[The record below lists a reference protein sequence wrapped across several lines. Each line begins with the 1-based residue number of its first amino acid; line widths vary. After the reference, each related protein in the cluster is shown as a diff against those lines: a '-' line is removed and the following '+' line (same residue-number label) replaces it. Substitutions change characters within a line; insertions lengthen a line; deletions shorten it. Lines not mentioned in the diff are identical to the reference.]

1 MHRSKAGRKILF
13 RDCSR
18 SFRIRPPSSAGN
30 CYNGLMK
37 RNFRSLFLI
46 AILAAA
52 LCFFLGFSLG
62 KNSPTADP
70 VPTPVETPS
79 QPQPTADEKI
89 DEDGYY
95 YSKEDVALYIETYG
109 KLPDNFITKSEA
121 KDLGYSASKENLW
134 KVCEGCCIGGDR
146 FGNREGILP
155 NKSGRKYYECDI
167 DFDGKDRGAKRIV
180 FSNDGLI
187 YYTDDHYTSFTLLY
201 GEP

>member
-30 CYNGLMK
+30 CYNGFMK

-52 LCFFLGFSLG
+52 LCFFLGFSFG

>member
-30 CYNGLMK
+30 CYNGFMK

-89 DEDGYY
+89 DEDG
-95 YSKEDVALYIETYG
+95 DRHITIEIHFN
-109 KLPDNFITKSEA
+109 LQPIQQVQNITSM
-121 KDLGYSASKENLW
+121 G
-134 KVCEGCCIGGDR
+134 
-146 FGNREGILP
+146 
-155 NKSGRKYYECDI
+155 
-167 DFDGKDRGAKRIV
+167 
-180 FSNDGLI
+180 
-187 YYTDDHYTSFTLLY
+187 
-201 GEP
+201 